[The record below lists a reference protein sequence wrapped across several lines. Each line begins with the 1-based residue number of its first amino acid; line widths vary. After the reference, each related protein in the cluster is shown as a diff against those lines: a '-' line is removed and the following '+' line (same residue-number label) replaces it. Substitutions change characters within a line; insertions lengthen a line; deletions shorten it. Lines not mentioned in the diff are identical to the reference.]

1 MMDGGRYS
9 ERWGRVFRTLTSFVR
24 LIVIR
29 IKNHR
34 VLKQCQ
40 CLSDKYY
47 KVDECYWNLVREA
60 EVRKYGHFW

>member
-1 MMDGGRYS
+1 MEVDILSAGEGG
-9 ERWGRVFRTLTSFVR
+9 FRTLTSFVR

-60 EVRKYGHFW
+60 G